1 METSTKLTVMAAVF
15 LVVVV
20 AAIGIHMMSQDQ
32 DSDDGFTPNPPVS
45 GDWNY
50 TAYISADTDKTTF
63 YEGTLR
69 ITVEDNEM
77 TRFQQNIMKTLASEM
92 TDDELELALG
102 EIGKHNTGSSSSSAI
117 HWPPETDP
125 VYIIRHSFD
134 YASDFRS
141 LTKEA
146 DFTDGY
152 RTVECHLFDDDGVQY
167 WIAESGIIYGVN
179 IPVDNTKLYF
189 VLDGWEH
196 E

>member
-1 METSTKLTVMAAVF
+1 METSTKLTVVAAVF

-50 TAYISADTDKTTF
+50 TAYISANADKTTF

-77 TRFQQNIMKTLASEM
+77 TRFQQNIVKTLASEM

-102 EIGKHNTGSSSSSAI
+102 EHRISAVSRKKQISQTGTGLSNVICSKTMTESNTGSPKAVSS
-117 HWPPETDP
+117 
-125 VYIIRHSFD
+125 
-134 YASDFRS
+134 
-141 LTKEA
+141 
-146 DFTDGY
+146 
-152 RTVECHLFDDDGVQY
+152 TV
-167 WIAESGIIYGVN
+167 
-179 IPVDNTKLYF
+179 
-189 VLDGWEH
+189 
-196 E
+196 